1 MAVTLDEL
9 RAVMRME
16 MNPFIKDLQ
25 KVNGVTAKTAR
36 LVESTWLSTNKRL
49 DNIGRSMANSLA
61 APLLGI
67 GAALSVDS
75 VAKYADAWTSAKN
88 SLSVAGVVGE
98 KQGDVLDQL
107 YKSAQ
112 NNAAPLNAMADLFG
126 KAAQAGDN
134 LGASQADLLKF
145 SDGVGVA
152 LRVAGSSASQASGA
166 LTQLGQLLG
175 QARVQAEE
183 FNSINEGARPI
194 LMAVAVGLDEAGGSV
209 SKLKELV
216 NDGKVSGQQFFQ
228 AFLKGLPSIQSMA
241 ANATQTIEQG
251 MTKVNN
257 AFTRFIGESDESVGA
272 SQRLLA
278 GLNALADNFDQTA
291 DVVLKVAAVI
301 AGALVGRSIAGMI
314 ASLALATSAVIRF
327 VTAVR
332 AAATISGLATAMG
345 GLSVA
350 AGPIGAVI
358 GVTAVGALALF
369 ASSSG
374 EASEGAARFE
384 ERLKKM
390 ADTADAAAARTQDA
404 GQRISDSFVNGLNKE
419 VDAATLR
426 VNEAKAAVIDLFDQL
441 FRNVDRDT
449 ISPDQLAQLESLKKR
464 LDEGSIGALEVKNA
478 LHSLANANPN
488 FQALADA
495 FAPLLDRLNQV
506 VVGIKA
512 AREQLAVATGSAL
525 SDQQIAGYKQYAASR
540 QQGEEMLQLGKAYA
554 DEAKRQNGLSK
565 EQLAVEKEIASIRKD
580 LAEKGGFLPDDQIK
594 ALAASNVAASEARGK
609 SGKSSSV
616 KQTADSRFDADIQAV
631 RDRTAALIEEQKIL
645 GLTYQ
650 EQEKRRMA
658 LDLEQTALAD
668 LREEARRK
676 GATDLENIQ
685 LSSQQR
691 TLIDQASEA
700 YARQADA
707 LRQVEEAQNRAH
719 DSAQEFYDTA
729 KSGFVDVIKGTQS
742 FSEALSNLAS
752 KVADMALNSAFD
764 SLFGGTPKSS
774 GGLTSFF
781 KMLGFADGGYTGYG
795 AKYAPAGIVHK
806 GEYVFD
812 ADAVKKAGGPGVL
825 EALRS
830 RLKGYA
836 NGGSVGV
843 PLPTFPTLAGV
854 RPQQNF
860 EPATFLIDVRGATG
874 NSEIQ
879 EMVAAGVSQGISAYD
894 KQMPDRVQQINR
906 NPRRR

>member
-16 MNPFIKDLQ
+16 MNPFMKDLQ
-25 KVNGVTAKTAR
+25 KVNGVTARTAR

-49 DNIGRSMANSLA
+49 DNIGRSMAQSLA

-88 SLSVAGVVGE
+88 SLSVAGVVGQ
-98 KQGDVLDQL
+98 KQIDVLDQL

-194 LMAVAVGLDEAGGSV
+194 LMAVAAGLDEAGGSV
-209 SKLKELV
+209 SKLKGLV

-257 AFTRFIGESDESVGA
+257 AFTRFIGESDESLGA
-272 SQRLLA
+272 SQRLVA

-314 ASLALATSAVIRF
+314 ASLGLATSAVIRF

-369 ASSSG
+369 ASSSN
-374 EASEGAARFE
+374 EASAGA
-384 ERLKKM
+384 L
-390 ADTADAAAARTQDA
+390 TYAAALEEVRRKANEAAPAIASAASGIAEKSRNSLQA
-404 GQRISDSFVNGLNKE
+404 GLNDGIAE
-419 VDAATLR
+419 IERT
-426 VNEAKAAVIDLFDQL
+426 KAAFLDLFSQIINNAPRRLITEEQLTSLIDLRDGLASGKTSAQEVENAL
-441 FRNVDRDT
+441 FRLAN
-449 ISPDQLAQLESLKKR
+449 SNPKFQKLADQLA
-464 LDEGSIGALEVKNA
+464 
-478 LHSLANANPN
+478 
-488 FQALADA
+488 
-495 FAPLLDRLNQV
+495 PLLTALQ
-506 VVGIKA
+506 
-512 AREQLAVATGSAL
+512 EAVATTDLLKGKLGSA
-525 SDQQIAGYKQYAASR
+525 SVMSNEQIAGYKQYAASR
-540 QQGEEMLQLGKAYA
+540 EQGEEMLRLGKAYA

-565 EQLAVEKEIASIRKD
+565 EQLSVEKEIASIRKD

-594 ALAASNVAASEARGK
+594 ALAASNVAASDARSK
-609 SGKSSSV
+609 SGKSKSV
-616 KQTADSRFDADIQAV
+616 KQTSDSRFDADIQAV

-676 GATDLENIQ
+676 GVTDLESIQ
-685 LSSQQR
+685 LSAAHR
-691 TLIDQASEA
+691 AKIDEASSA
-700 YARQADA
+700 YARQADI
-707 LRQVEEAQNRAH
+707 LRQLEEAQHRA
-719 DSAQEFYDTA
+719 DDASREFYDSFKSNVMDAITGA
-729 KSGFVDVIKGTQS
+729 KSLGDALRSLAKQFGSMLLSRGMDQLFQPSIDGKGGGLFGDLFKGIGGLFRATGGPVVKGQPYIVGEHRPEMFVPDQNGKIVPRVPTMPQFPSASEMRGSAGAISAPVSISIDATGADAAGLARVERQLAELKGT
-742 FSEALSNLAS
+742 LP
-752 KVADMALNSAFD
+752 SAVVE
-764 SLFGGTPKSS
+764 
-774 GGLTSFF
+774 
-781 KMLGFADGGYTGYG
+781 
-795 AKYAPAGIVHK
+795 I
-806 GEYVFD
+806 
-812 ADAVKKAGGPGVL
+812 VKKA
-825 EALRS
+825 
-830 RLKGYA
+830 
-836 NGGSVGV
+836 
-843 PLPTFPTLAGV
+843 
-854 RPQQNF
+854 
-860 EPATFLIDVRGATG
+860 
-874 NSEIQ
+874 
-879 EMVAAGVSQGISAYD
+879 QG
-894 KQMPDRVQQINR
+894 RR
-906 NPRRR
+906 NL

>member
-16 MNPFIKDLQ
+16 MNPFMKDLQ
-25 KVNGVTAKTAR
+25 KVHGVSTKTAR

-49 DNIGRSMANSLA
+49 DNIGRSMAQSLA

-98 KQGDVLDQL
+98 KQIDVLDQL
-107 YKSAQ
+107 YQSAQ

-194 LMAVAVGLDEAGGSV
+194 LMAVAAGLDEAGGSV

-257 AFTRFIGESDESVGA
+257 AFTRFIGESDESLGA
-272 SQRLLA
+272 SQRLVA
-278 GLNALADNFDQTA
+278 GLNALADNFDRTA

-314 ASLALATSAVIRF
+314 ASLGLATSAVIRF

-358 GVTAVGALALF
+358 GVTAVSALALF
-369 ASSSG
+369 ASSSN
-374 EASEGAARFE
+374 EASAGA
-384 ERLKKM
+384 L
-390 ADTADAAAARTQDA
+390 TYAAA
-404 GQRISDSFVNGLNKE
+404 LEE
-419 VDAATLR
+419 VRRKA
-426 VNEAKAAVIDLFDQL
+426 NEAAPAIASAAGGMAEKSKNSLQAGLSDGIAEIERTKAAFLDLFSQIIDNAPRRLISEEQL
-441 FRNVDRDT
+441 ASLTDLRDGLASGKT
-449 ISPDQLAQLESLKKR
+449 SAQEVENALFGLANSNPKFQKLADQLA
-464 LDEGSIGALEVKNA
+464 
-478 LHSLANANPN
+478 
-488 FQALADA
+488 
-495 FAPLLDRLNQV
+495 PLLTALKEAIASTDLLQ
-506 VVGIKA
+506 GK
-512 AREQLAVATGSAL
+512 LGSASVM

-540 QQGEEMLQLGKAYA
+540 EQGEEMLRLGKAYA

-594 ALAASNVAASEARGK
+594 ALAASNVSAAEGRSK

-616 KQTADSRFDADIQAV
+616 KQTSDSRFDADIQAV

-676 GATDLENIQ
+676 GVTDLESIQ
-685 LSSQQR
+685 LSAAHR
-691 TLIDQASEA
+691 AKIDEASSA
-700 YARQADA
+700 YARQADV
-707 LRQVEEAQNRAH
+707 LHQLEEAQHRA
-719 DSAQEFYDTA
+719 DDASREFYDGFKSSVMDAITGA
-729 KSGFVDVIKGTQS
+729 KS
-742 FSEALSNLAS
+742 
-752 KVADMALNSAFD
+752 
-764 SLFGGTPKSS
+764 
-774 GGLTSFF
+774 
-781 KMLGFADGGYTGYG
+781 LG
-795 AKYAPAGIVHK
+795 
-806 GEYVFD
+806 
-812 ADAVKKAGGPGVL
+812 
-825 EALRS
+825 EALRGLAKQFGSMLLS
-830 RLKGYA
+830 RGMDQLFQPSTGGDKGGLL
-836 NGGSVGV
+836 GGIFKSIGG
-843 PLPTFPTLAGV
+843 LF
-854 RPQQNF
+854 R
-860 EPATFLIDVRGATG
+860 ATG
-874 NSEIQ
+874 GPVVKGQPYIVGENRP
-879 EMVAAGVSQGISAYD
+879 EMFVPDQNGKIVPRVPTMPQFPDASQMRGSSGAVSAPVSISIDATGADAAGLA
-894 KQMPDRVQQINR
+894 RVQQEIAALKSSL
-906 NPRRR
+906 PSAIVETVKDAYRRRKL

>member
-16 MNPFIKDLQ
+16 MNPFMKDLQ

-67 GAALSVDS
+67 GAALSLDS

-88 SLSVAGVVGE
+88 SLSVAGVVG
-98 KQGDVLDQL
+98 QNQVDVLDQL

-112 NNAAPLNAMADLFG
+112 DNAAPLNAMADLYG

-175 QARVQAEE
+175 SARVQAEE
-183 FNSINEGARPI
+183 FNSINDGARPI
-194 LMAVAVGLDEAGGSV
+194 LMAVAAGLDEAGGSV

-216 NDGKVSGQQFFQ
+216 NEGKVSGQQFFE

-257 AFTRFIGESDESVGA
+257 AFTRFIGESDESLGA
-272 SQRLLA
+272 SQRLVA

-314 ASLALATSAVIRF
+314 ASLGLATSAVIRF

-369 ASSSG
+369 SSSSETATAGAYTYAAALEEVRRKAAEATPAIEGVAGSMG
-374 EASEGAARFE
+374 EKNKNTLSTELEKSIASI
-384 ERLKKM
+384 
-390 ADTADAAAARTQDA
+390 DAAKTD
-404 GQRISDSFVNGLNKE
+404 FL
-419 VDAATLR
+419 
-426 VNEAKAAVIDLFDQL
+426 DLFSQIIDNAPRRL
-441 FRNVDRDT
+441 V
-449 ISPDQLAQLESLKKR
+449 SEEQLASLTDLRDGLASGKT
-464 LDEGSIGALEVKNA
+464 SAQEVENA
-478 LHSLANANPN
+478 LFGLANSNPK
-488 FQALADA
+488 FQTLADRL
-495 FAPLLDRLNQV
+495 APLLNSLKEAIASTDILQGKMN
-506 VVGIKA
+506 
-512 AREQLAVATGSAL
+512 SA
-525 SDQQIAGYKQYAASR
+525 SGMSGQEIAGYKQYAASR
-540 QQGEEMLQLGKAYA
+540 MQGEEMLRLGKAYA

-565 EQLAVEKEIASIRKD
+565 EQLTIEKEIASIRKD
-580 LAEKGGFLPDDQIK
+580 LAEKGGFLPDNEIK
-594 ALAASNVAASEARGK
+594 ALAASNVAASQSRSE
-609 SGKSSSV
+609 SGKSTSV
-616 KQTADSRFDADIQAV
+616 KQTPDSRFDADIQAV

-676 GATDLENIQ
+676 GVTDLENIQ
-685 LSSQQR
+685 LSTEQR

-729 KSGFVDVIKGTQS
+729 RSGFADVIKGTQS

-764 SLFGGTPKSS
+764 TLFGGTPKSS

-812 ADAVKKAGGPGVL
+812 ADAVKKAGGPGAL

-836 NGGSVGV
+836 NGGAVGV
-843 PLPTFPTLAGV
+843 SLPAFPSLAGV
-854 RPQQNF
+854 RSQQKS
-860 EPATFLIDVRGATG
+860 EPATFVIDVRGATG
-874 NSEIQ
+874 NTEIQ
-879 EMVAAGVSQGISAYD
+879 EMVAAGVQQGISAYD
-894 KQMPDRVQQINR
+894 KGMPDRVQQINR

>member
-16 MNPFIKDLQ
+16 MNPFMKDLQ
-25 KVNGVTAKTAR
+25 KVHGVTARTAK

-49 DNIGRSMANSLA
+49 DNIGRSMAQSLA

-67 GAALSVDS
+67 GAALSVNS

-88 SLSVAGVVGE
+88 SLAIAGVEGQ
-98 KQGDVLDQL
+98 KQVDILDQL

-112 NNAAPLNAMADLFG
+112 ANSAPLSAMADLFG

-175 QARVQAEE
+175 SARVQAEE
-183 FNSINEGARPI
+183 FNSINDGARPI
-194 LMAVAVGLDEAGGSV
+194 LMAVAAGLDEAGGSV

-257 AFTRFIGESDESVGA
+257 AFMRFIGESDESLGA
-272 SQRLLA
+272 SQRLVA
-278 GLNALADNFDQTA
+278 GLNALADNFDKTA

-314 ASLALATSAVIRF
+314 ASLGLATSAVIRF

-358 GVTAVGALALF
+358 GVTAVSALALF
-369 ASSSG
+369 ASSSN
-374 EASEGAARFE
+374 EASAGA
-384 ERLKKM
+384 L
-390 ADTADAAAARTQDA
+390 TYAAA
-404 GQRISDSFVNGLNKE
+404 LEE
-419 VDAATLR
+419 VRKKA
-426 VNEAKAAVIDLFDQL
+426 NEAAPAIASAAGGMAEKSKNSLQAGLSDGIAEIERTKAAFLDLFSQIIDNAPRRLITEEQL
-441 FRNVDRDT
+441 ASLTDLRDGLASGKT
-449 ISPDQLAQLESLKKR
+449 SAQDVENALFGLANSNPKFQKLADQLA
-464 LDEGSIGALEVKNA
+464 
-478 LHSLANANPN
+478 
-488 FQALADA
+488 
-495 FAPLLDRLNQV
+495 PLLTALKEAIASTDLLQ
-506 VVGIKA
+506 GK
-512 AREQLAVATGSAL
+512 LGSTSVM

-540 QQGEEMLQLGKAYA
+540 QQGEEMVRLGKAYA
-554 DEAKRQNGLSK
+554 DEAQRQNGLSK

-580 LAEKGGFLPDDQIK
+580 LAEKGGYLPDDQIK
-594 ALAASNVAASEARGK
+594 ALAASNVSAAEGRSK

-616 KQTADSRFDADIQAV
+616 KQTSDSRFDADIQAV

-676 GATDLENIQ
+676 GVTDLESIQ
-685 LSSQQR
+685 LSAAHR
-691 TLIDQASEA
+691 AKIDEASSA
-700 YARQADA
+700 YARQADV
-707 LRQVEEAQNRAH
+707 LRQLEEAQNRA
-719 DSAQEFYDTA
+719 DDASREFYDSF
-729 KSGFVDVIKGTQS
+729 KSNVMDAITGARSLG
-742 FSEALSNLAS
+742 EALRGLAKQFGS
-752 KVADMALNSAFD
+752 MLLSRGMDQ
-764 SLFGGTPKSS
+764 LFQPSTGGSS
-774 GGLTSFF
+774 GGVLGGLF
-781 KMLGFADGGYTGYG
+781 KSIGGLFRATGGPVVKGQPYIVGERRPEVFVPDQNGKIVPRVPTMPQFPDASQMRGSAG
-795 AKYAPAGIVHK
+795 AVSAPVSIQIDATG
-806 GEYVFD
+806 
-812 ADAVKKAGGPGVL
+812 ADAAG
-825 EALRS
+825 
-830 RLKGYA
+830 
-836 NGGSVGV
+836 
-843 PLPTFPTLAGV
+843 LA
-854 RPQQNF
+854 
-860 EPATFLIDVRGATG
+860 
-874 NSEIQ
+874 
-879 EMVAAGVSQGISAYD
+879 
-894 KQMPDRVQQINR
+894 RVQQEIAALKSSL
-906 NPRRR
+906 PSAIVDTVKDAYRRRKL

>member
-16 MNPFIKDLQ
+16 LNPFMKDLQ
-25 KVNGVTAKTAR
+25 KVHGVSTKTAR

-49 DNIGRSMANSLA
+49 DNIGRSMAQSLA

-75 VAKYADAWTSAKN
+75 VAKYADAWTAAKN

-98 KQGDVLDQL
+98 RQIDVLDQL

-194 LMAVAVGLDEAGGSV
+194 LMAVANGLDEAGGSV

-216 NDGKVSGQQFFQ
+216 NEGKVSGQQFFQ

-251 MTKVNN
+251 VTKVNN
-257 AFTRFIGESDESVGA
+257 AFTRFIGESDESLGA
-272 SQRLLA
+272 SQRLVA

-314 ASLALATSAVIRF
+314 ASLGLATSAVIRF

-358 GVTAVGALALF
+358 GVTAVSALALF
-369 ASSSG
+369 ASSSN
-374 EASEGAARFE
+374 EASAGA
-384 ERLKKM
+384 L
-390 ADTADAAAARTQDA
+390 TYAAA
-404 GQRISDSFVNGLNKE
+404 LEE
-419 VDAATLR
+419 VRRKA
-426 VNEAKAAVIDLFDQL
+426 NEAAPAIASAADGMAEKSRNSLQAGLSDGIAEIERAKTAFLDLFSQIIDNAPRRLISEEQL
-441 FRNVDRDT
+441 SSLRDLRDGLASGKT
-449 ISPDQLAQLESLKKR
+449 SAQEVENALFGLANSNPKFQKLADQLA
-464 LDEGSIGALEVKNA
+464 
-478 LHSLANANPN
+478 
-488 FQALADA
+488 
-495 FAPLLDRLNQV
+495 PLLTALKEAIATTDLLQ
-506 VVGIKA
+506 GK
-512 AREQLAVATGSAL
+512 LGSATGM

-540 QQGEEMLQLGKAYA
+540 QQGEEMLRLGKAYA

-594 ALAASNVAASEARGK
+594 ALAASNVAASDARSK
-609 SGKSSSV
+609 SGKSKPV

-676 GATDLENIQ
+676 GVTDLESIQ
-685 LSSQQR
+685 LSAAHR
-691 TLIDQASEA
+691 AKIDEASSA
-700 YARQADA
+700 YARQADI
-707 LRQVEEAQNRAH
+707 LRQLEEAQHRA
-719 DSAQEFYDTA
+719 DDASREFYDSFKSSVIDAITGA
-729 KSGFVDVIKGTQS
+729 KSLGD
-742 FSEALSNLAS
+742 ALRSLAKQFAS
-752 KVADMALNSAFD
+752 MLLSRGMDQ
-764 SLFGGTPKSS
+764 LFQPSIGGSS
-774 GGLTSFF
+774 GGLFGGLF
-781 KMLGFADGGYTGYG
+781 KAIGGLFRAT
-795 AKYAPAGIVHK
+795 
-806 GEYVFD
+806 
-812 ADAVKKAGGPGVL
+812 GGPVV
-825 EALRS
+825 
-830 RLKGYA
+830 KGQPYIVGEHRPEMFVPDQ
-836 NGGSVGV
+836 NGKIVPRVPTMPQFPDASQMRGSFGNMTVDARTTIQASGNEETDAKLIAFARERDAQ
-843 PLPTFPTLAGV
+843 LP
-854 RPQQNF
+854 
-860 EPATFLIDVRGATG
+860 
-874 NSEIQ
+874 
-879 EMVAAGVSQGISAYD
+879 SQVYKIIKDGQ
-894 KQMPDRVQQINR
+894 K
-906 NPRRR
+906 RRII

>member
-16 MNPFIKDLQ
+16 MNPFMKDLQ
-25 KVNGVTAKTAR
+25 KVHGVTARTAK

-49 DNIGRSMANSLA
+49 DNIGRSMAQSLA

-67 GAALSVDS
+67 GAALSVNS

-88 SLSVAGVVGE
+88 SLAIAGVEGQ
-98 KQGDVLDQL
+98 KQVDILDQL

-112 NNAAPLNAMADLFG
+112 ANSAPLSAMADLFG

-175 QARVQAEE
+175 SARVQAEE
-183 FNSINEGARPI
+183 FNSINDGARPI
-194 LMAVAVGLDEAGGSV
+194 LMAVAAGLDEAGGSV

-257 AFTRFIGESDESVGA
+257 AFMRFIGESDESLGA
-272 SQRLLA
+272 SQRLVA
-278 GLNALADNFDQTA
+278 GLNALADNFDKTA

-314 ASLALATSAVIRF
+314 ASLGLATSAVIRF

-358 GVTAVGALALF
+358 GVTAVSALALF
-369 ASSSG
+369 ASSSN
-374 EASEGAARFE
+374 EASAGA
-384 ERLKKM
+384 L
-390 ADTADAAAARTQDA
+390 TYAAA
-404 GQRISDSFVNGLNKE
+404 LEE
-419 VDAATLR
+419 VRKKA
-426 VNEAKAAVIDLFDQL
+426 NEAAPAIASAAGGMAEKSKNSLQAGLSDGIAEIERTKAAFLDLFSQIIDNAPRRLITEEQL
-441 FRNVDRDT
+441 ASLTDLRDGLASGKT
-449 ISPDQLAQLESLKKR
+449 SAQDVENALFGLANSNPKFQKLADQLA
-464 LDEGSIGALEVKNA
+464 
-478 LHSLANANPN
+478 
-488 FQALADA
+488 
-495 FAPLLDRLNQV
+495 PLLTALKEAIASTDLLQ
-506 VVGIKA
+506 GK
-512 AREQLAVATGSAL
+512 LGSTSVM

-540 QQGEEMLQLGKAYA
+540 QQGEEMVRLGKAYA
-554 DEAKRQNGLSK
+554 DEAQRQNGLSK

-594 ALAASNVAASEARGK
+594 ALAASNVSAAEGRSK

-616 KQTADSRFDADIQAV
+616 KQTSDSRFDADIQAV

-676 GATDLENIQ
+676 GVTDLESIQ
-685 LSSQQR
+685 LSAAHR
-691 TLIDQASEA
+691 AKIDEASSA
-700 YARQADA
+700 YARQADV
-707 LRQVEEAQNRAH
+707 LRQLEEAQNRA
-719 DSAQEFYDTA
+719 DDASREFYDSFKSNVMDAITGA
-729 KSGFVDVIKGTQS
+729 KSLG
-742 FSEALSNLAS
+742 EALRGLAKQFGS
-752 KVADMALNSAFD
+752 MLLSRGMDQ
-764 SLFGGTPKSS
+764 LFQPSTGGSS
-774 GGLTSFF
+774 GGVLGGLF
-781 KMLGFADGGYTGYG
+781 KSIGGLFRATGGPVVKGQPYIVGERRPEMFVPDQNGKIVPRVPTMPQFPDASQMRGSAG
-795 AKYAPAGIVHK
+795 AVSAPVSIQIDATG
-806 GEYVFD
+806 
-812 ADAVKKAGGPGVL
+812 ADAAG
-825 EALRS
+825 
-830 RLKGYA
+830 
-836 NGGSVGV
+836 
-843 PLPTFPTLAGV
+843 LA
-854 RPQQNF
+854 
-860 EPATFLIDVRGATG
+860 
-874 NSEIQ
+874 
-879 EMVAAGVSQGISAYD
+879 
-894 KQMPDRVQQINR
+894 RVQQEIAALKSSL
-906 NPRRR
+906 PSAIVDTVKDAYRRRKL

>member
-16 MNPFIKDLQ
+16 LNPFMKDLQ
-25 KVNGVTAKTAR
+25 KVNGVTARTAR

-98 KQGDVLDQL
+98 KQIDVLDQL

-194 LMAVAVGLDEAGGSV
+194 LMAVAAGLDEAGGSV

-251 MTKVNN
+251 VTKVNN
-257 AFTRFIGESDESVGA
+257 AFTRFIGESDESLGA
-272 SQRLLA
+272 SQRLVA

-291 DVVLKVAAVI
+291 NVAAVI

-314 ASLALATSAVIRF
+314 ASLGLATSAVIRF

-525 SDQQIAGYKQYAASR
+525 SDQQIAGYKQYSASR
-540 QQGEEMLQLGKAYA
+540 MQGEEMLRLGKAYA

-594 ALAASNVAASEARGK
+594 ALAASNVSAADARSKEGK
-609 SGKSSSV
+609 SKSV

-676 GATDLENIQ
+676 GVTDLESIQ
-685 LSSQQR
+685 LSAAHR
-691 TLIDQASEA
+691 AKIDEASSA
-700 YARQADA
+700 YARQADV
-707 LRQVEEAQNRAH
+707 LRQLEEAQNRTDDA
-719 DSAQEFYDTA
+719 SREFYDSFKSNVMDAITGA
-729 KSGFVDVIKGTQS
+729 KSLG
-742 FSEALSNLAS
+742 EALRGLAKQFGS
-752 KVADMALNSAFD
+752 MLLSRGMDQ
-764 SLFGGTPKSS
+764 LFQPSTGGSS
-774 GGLTSFF
+774 GGLFGGLF
-781 KMLGFADGGYTGYG
+781 KSIGGLFRAT
-795 AKYAPAGIVHK
+795 
-806 GEYVFD
+806 
-812 ADAVKKAGGPGVL
+812 GGPVV
-825 EALRS
+825 
-830 RLKGYA
+830 KGQPYIVGEHRPEMFVPDQ
-836 NGGSVGV
+836 NGKIV
-843 PLPTFPTLAGV
+843 PRVPTMPQFPDAS
-854 RPQQNF
+854 QM
-860 EPATFLIDVRGATG
+860 RGGTG
-874 NSEIQ
+874 NMTVDARTTIQ
-879 EMVAAGVSQGISAYD
+879 ASGNADTDAKLMAFARERDAQLPSQIIKTVKDA
-894 KQMPDRVQQINR
+894 Q
-906 NPRRR
+906 RRRLL

>member
-16 MNPFIKDLQ
+16 MNPFMKDLQ
-25 KVNGVTAKTAR
+25 KVHGVSTKTAR

-49 DNIGRSMANSLA
+49 DNIGRSMAQSLA

-75 VAKYADAWTSAKN
+75 VAKYADAWTAAKN

-98 KQGDVLDQL
+98 NQIDVLDQL

-194 LMAVAVGLDEAGGSV
+194 LMAVANGLDEAGGSV

-251 MTKVNN
+251 VTKVTN
-257 AFTRFIGESDESVGA
+257 AFTRFIGESDESLGA
-272 SQRLLA
+272 SQRLVA

-314 ASLALATSAVIRF
+314 ASLGLATSAVIRF

-358 GVTAVGALALF
+358 GVTAVSALALF
-369 ASSSG
+369 ASSSN
-374 EASEGAARFE
+374 EASAGA
-384 ERLKKM
+384 L
-390 ADTADAAAARTQDA
+390 TYAAA
-404 GQRISDSFVNGLNKE
+404 LEE
-419 VDAATLR
+419 VRRKA
-426 VNEAKAAVIDLFDQL
+426 NEAAPAIASAAGGMAEKSKNSLQAGLSDGIAEIERTKAAFLDLFSQIIDNAPRRLITEEQL
-441 FRNVDRDT
+441 ASLTDLRDGLASGKT
-449 ISPDQLAQLESLKKR
+449 SAQDVENALFALANSNPKFQKLADQLA
-464 LDEGSIGALEVKNA
+464 
-478 LHSLANANPN
+478 
-488 FQALADA
+488 
-495 FAPLLDRLNQV
+495 PLLTALKEAIASTDLLQ
-506 VVGIKA
+506 GK
-512 AREQLAVATGSAL
+512 LGSATGM
-525 SDQQIAGYKQYAASR
+525 SDQQIAGYKQYSASR
-540 QQGEEMLQLGKAYA
+540 MQGEEMLRLGKAYA

-719 DSAQEFYDTA
+719 NSAQEFYDTA

-752 KVADMALNSAFD
+752 KVADMFLNSAFD

-812 ADAVKKAGGPGVL
+812 ADSVKKAGGPGAL

-843 PLPTFPTLAGV
+843 PMPTFPTLAGV
-854 RPQQNF
+854 RPQQNS
-860 EPATFLIDVRGATG
+860 EPATFVIDVRGATG

-879 EMVAAGVSQGISAYD
+879 EMVAAGVQQGISAYD
-894 KQMPDRVQQINR
+894 RQMPDRVQQINR

>member
-16 MNPFIKDLQ
+16 MNPFMKDLQ
-25 KVNGVTAKTAR
+25 KVNGVTARTAR

-88 SLSVAGVVGE
+88 SLSIAGVVGK
-98 KQGDVLDQL
+98 KQIDVLDQL

-194 LMAVAVGLDEAGGSV
+194 LMAVAAGLDEAGGSV

-251 MTKVNN
+251 LTKVNN
-257 AFTRFIGESDESVGA
+257 AFTRFIGESDESLGA
-272 SQRLLA
+272 SQRLVA

-314 ASLALATSAVIRF
+314 ASLGLATSAVLRF

-358 GVTAVGALALF
+358 GVTAVSALALF
-369 ASSSG
+369 ASSSN
-374 EASEGAARFE
+374 EASAGA
-384 ERLKKM
+384 L
-390 ADTADAAAARTQDA
+390 TYAAA
-404 GQRISDSFVNGLNKE
+404 LEE
-419 VDAATLR
+419 VRRKA
-426 VNEAKAAVIDLFDQL
+426 NEAAPAIASAAGGMAEKSKNSLQAGLSDGIAEIERTKAAFLDLFSQIIDNAPRRLITEEQL
-441 FRNVDRDT
+441 ASLTDLRDGLA
-449 ISPDQLAQLESLKKR
+449 SGKNSAQEVENALFGLANSNPKFQKLADQLAPLL
-464 LDEGSIGALEVKNA
+464 GALKEA
-478 LHSLANANPN
+478 IAST
-488 FQALADA
+488 D
-495 FAPLLDRLNQV
+495 LLQGKL
-506 VVGIKA
+506 
-512 AREQLAVATGSAL
+512 GSASVM

-540 QQGEEMLQLGKAYA
+540 QQGEEMLRLGKAYA

-594 ALAASNVAASEARGK
+594 ALAASNVAASESRGK

-685 LSSQQR
+685 LSGQQR
-691 TLIDQASEA
+691 ALIDQASEA

-719 DSAQEFYDTA
+719 NSAQEFYDTA
-729 KSGFVDVIKGTQS
+729 KSGFVDAIKGTQS

-752 KVADMALNSAFD
+752 KVADMFLNSAFD

-843 PLPTFPTLAGV
+843 PLLTFPTLAGV
-854 RPQQNF
+854 RPQQNS

-879 EMVAAGVSQGISAYD
+879 EMVAAGVSQGIAAYD

>member
-16 MNPFIKDLQ
+16 MNPFMKDLQ
-25 KVNGVTAKTAR
+25 KVHGVTARTAK

-49 DNIGRSMANSLA
+49 DNIGRSMAQSLA

-67 GAALSVDS
+67 GAALSVNS

-88 SLSVAGVVGE
+88 SLAIAGVEGQ
-98 KQGDVLDQL
+98 KQVDVLDQL

-112 NNAAPLNAMADLFG
+112 ANSAPLSAMADLFG

-175 QARVQAEE
+175 SARVQAEE
-183 FNSINEGARPI
+183 FNSINDGARPI
-194 LMAVAVGLDEAGGSV
+194 LMAVAAGLDEAGGSV

-257 AFTRFIGESDESVGA
+257 AFMRFIGESDESLGA
-272 SQRLLA
+272 SQRLVA
-278 GLNALADNFDQTA
+278 GLNTLADNFDKTA

-314 ASLALATSAVIRF
+314 ASLGLATSAVIRF

-358 GVTAVGALALF
+358 GVTAVSALALF
-369 ASSSG
+369 ASSSN
-374 EASEGAARFE
+374 EASAGA
-384 ERLKKM
+384 L
-390 ADTADAAAARTQDA
+390 TYAAA
-404 GQRISDSFVNGLNKE
+404 LEE
-419 VDAATLR
+419 VRKKA
-426 VNEAKAAVIDLFDQL
+426 NEAAPAIASAAGGMAEKSKNSLQAGLSDGIAEIERTKAAFLDLFSQIIDNAPRRLITEEQL
-441 FRNVDRDT
+441 SSLTDLRDGLASGKT
-449 ISPDQLAQLESLKKR
+449 SAQEVENALFGLANSNPKFQKLADQLA
-464 LDEGSIGALEVKNA
+464 
-478 LHSLANANPN
+478 
-488 FQALADA
+488 
-495 FAPLLDRLNQV
+495 PLLTALKEAIASTDLLQ
-506 VVGIKA
+506 GK
-512 AREQLAVATGSAL
+512 LGSTSVM

-540 QQGEEMLQLGKAYA
+540 QQGEEMVRLGKAYA
-554 DEAKRQNGLSK
+554 DEAQRQNGLSK

-594 ALAASNVAASEARGK
+594 ALAASNVSAAEGRSK

-616 KQTADSRFDADIQAV
+616 KQTSDSRFDADIQAV

-676 GATDLENIQ
+676 GVADRESIQ
-685 LSSQQR
+685 LSAAHR
-691 TLIDQASEA
+691 AKIDEASSA
-700 YARQADA
+700 YARQADV
-707 LRQVEEAQNRAH
+707 LRQLEEAQNRA
-719 DSAQEFYDTA
+719 DDASREFYDSFKSNVMDAITGA
-729 KSGFVDVIKGTQS
+729 KSLG
-742 FSEALSNLAS
+742 EALRGLAKQFGS
-752 KVADMALNSAFD
+752 MLLSRGMDQ
-764 SLFGGTPKSS
+764 LFQPSTGGSS
-774 GGLTSFF
+774 GGVLGGLF
-781 KMLGFADGGYTGYG
+781 KSIGGLFRAT
-795 AKYAPAGIVHK
+795 
-806 GEYVFD
+806 
-812 ADAVKKAGGPGVL
+812 GGPVV
-825 EALRS
+825 
-830 RLKGYA
+830 KGQPYIVGERRPEVFVPDQ
-836 NGGSVGV
+836 NGKIV
-843 PLPTFPTLAGV
+843 PRVPTMPQLPSAS
-854 RPQQNF
+854 QM
-860 EPATFLIDVRGATG
+860 RGAAG
-874 NSEIQ
+874 NTTVDARTTIQ
-879 EMVAAGVSQGISAYD
+879 ASGNADTDAKLIAFAKERDAQLPSQIIKHVKDA
-894 KQMPDRVQQINR
+894 Q
-906 NPRRR
+906 RRRLL

>member
-16 MNPFIKDLQ
+16 MNPFMKDLQ
-25 KVNGVTAKTAR
+25 KVHGVSTKTAR

-49 DNIGRSMANSLA
+49 DNIGRSMAQSLA

-98 KQGDVLDQL
+98 KQIDVLDQL

-112 NNAAPLNAMADLFG
+112 NNSAPLNAMADLFG

-152 LRVAGSSASQASGA
+152 LRVEGKSAAVASGA

-194 LMAVAVGLDEAGGSV
+194 LMAVAAGLDEAGGSV

-257 AFTRFIGESDESVGA
+257 AFTRFIGESDESLGA
-272 SQRLLA
+272 SQRLVA

-314 ASLALATSAVIRF
+314 ASLGLATSAVIRF

-358 GVTAVGALALF
+358 GVTAVSALALF
-369 ASSSG
+369 ASSSS
-374 EASEGAARFE
+374 EASAGA
-384 ERLKKM
+384 L
-390 ADTADAAAARTQDA
+390 TYAAA
-404 GQRISDSFVNGLNKE
+404 LEE
-419 VDAATLR
+419 VRRKA
-426 VNEAKAAVIDLFDQL
+426 NEAAPAITSAADGMAEKSKNSLQAGLSDGIAEIERTKAAFLDLFSQIIDNAPRRLISEEQL
-441 FRNVDRDT
+441 ASLRDLRDGLASGKT
-449 ISPDQLAQLESLKKR
+449 SAQDVENALFALANSNPKFQKLADQLA
-464 LDEGSIGALEVKNA
+464 
-478 LHSLANANPN
+478 
-488 FQALADA
+488 
-495 FAPLLDRLNQV
+495 PLLTALKEAIASTDLLQ
-506 VVGIKA
+506 GK
-512 AREQLAVATGSAL
+512 LGSATGM
-525 SDQQIAGYKQYAASR
+525 SDQQIAGYKQYSASR
-540 QQGEEMLQLGKAYA
+540 MQGEEMLRLGKAYA

-729 KSGFVDVIKGTQS
+729 KSGFVNVIKGTQS

-812 ADAVKKAGGPGVL
+812 ADAVKKAGGPGAL

-843 PLPTFPTLAGV
+843 SLPTFPSLAGV
-854 RPQQNF
+854 RPQQNS
-860 EPATFLIDVRGATG
+860 EPATFVIDVRGATG

-879 EMVAAGVSQGISAYD
+879 EMVAAGVQQGISAYD
-894 KQMPDRVQQINR
+894 KGMPDRVQQINR

>member
-16 MNPFIKDLQ
+16 MNPFMKDLQ
-25 KVNGVTAKTAR
+25 KVNGVTARTAK

-49 DNIGRSMANSLA
+49 DNIGRSMAQSLA

-88 SLSVAGVVGE
+88 SLAVAGVVGE
-98 KQGDVLDQL
+98 KQIDVLDQI
-107 YKSAQ
+107 YDSAQ
-112 NNAAPLNAMADLFG
+112 KNSAPLNAMADLFG
-126 KAAQAGDN
+126 KASQASDN

-152 LRVAGSSASQASGA
+152 LRVEGKSAAIASGA

-194 LMAVAVGLDEAGGSV
+194 LMAVAAGLDEAGGSV

-228 AFLKGLPSIQSMA
+228 AFLKGLPAIESMA

-251 MTKVNN
+251 VTKVNN
-257 AFTRFIGESDESVGA
+257 AFMRFIGESDESLGA
-272 SQRLLA
+272 SQRLVA
-278 GLNALADNFDQTA
+278 GLNALADNFEQTA

-314 ASLALATSAVIRF
+314 ASLGLATSAVIRF
-327 VTAVR
+327 VTAIR

-358 GVTAVGALALF
+358 GVTAVSALALF

-374 EASEGAARFE
+374 KASEGA
-384 ERLKKM
+384 L
-390 ADTADAAAARTQDA
+390 TYAAALEEVRRKANEAAPAIESAANNMAEKSKNSIQA
-404 GQRISDSFVNGLNKE
+404 GLNKGVQE
-419 VDAATLR
+419 IER
-426 VNEAKAAVIDLFDQL
+426 AKAAFLDMFSQIIDNAPRRLISEEQLSSLRDLRDGLASGKTSAQEVENALFGLANSNPKFQKL
-441 FRNVDRDT
+441 A
-449 ISPDQLAQLESLKKR
+449 DQLAPLLTSLKEAIASTDILQGK
-464 LDEGSIGALEVKNA
+464 LGA
-478 LHSLANANPN
+478 
-488 FQALADA
+488 
-495 FAPLLDRLNQV
+495 
-506 VVGIKA
+506 
-512 AREQLAVATGSAL
+512 ATGM

-540 QQGEEMLQLGKAYA
+540 QQGEEMLRLGKAYA
-554 DEAKRQNGLSK
+554 DEAQRQNGLSK
-565 EQLAVEKEIASIRKD
+565 DQLAVEKEIASIRKD

-594 ALAASNVAASEARGK
+594 ALAASNVSAAEGRSR

-616 KQTADSRFDADIQAV
+616 KQTSDSRFDADIQAV

-676 GATDLENIQ
+676 GVTDLESIQ
-685 LSSQQR
+685 LSAAHR
-691 TLIDQASEA
+691 AKIDEASSA
-700 YARQADA
+700 YARQADV
-707 LRQVEEAQNRAH
+707 LRQLEEAQNRA
-719 DSAQEFYDTA
+719 DDASREFYDSFKSNVMDAITGA
-729 KSGFVDVIKGTQS
+729 KS
-742 FSEALSNLAS
+742 
-752 KVADMALNSAFD
+752 
-764 SLFGGTPKSS
+764 
-774 GGLTSFF
+774 
-781 KMLGFADGGYTGYG
+781 LG
-795 AKYAPAGIVHK
+795 
-806 GEYVFD
+806 
-812 ADAVKKAGGPGVL
+812 
-825 EALRS
+825 EALRGLAKQFGSMLLS
-830 RLKGYA
+830 RGMDQLFQPST
-836 NGGSVGV
+836 GGSTGGMFGG
-843 PLPTFPTLAGV
+843 LFKSIGGLF
-854 RPQQNF
+854 R
-860 EPATFLIDVRGATG
+860 ATG
-874 NSEIQ
+874 GPVVKGQPYIVGEHRPEIFVPDRNGKIVPRVPTMPQ
-879 EMVAAGVSQGISAYD
+879 FPDVSQMRGGAGNMTVDARTTIQASGNTDTDAKLMAFARERD
-894 KQMPDRVQQINR
+894 AQLPSQIIKTVKDAQ
-906 NPRRR
+906 RRRLL

>member
-25 KVNGVTAKTAR
+25 KVNGVTARTAR

-98 KQGDVLDQL
+98 KQVDVLDQL

-134 LGASQADLLKF
+134 LGASQADLLRF

-152 LRVAGSSASQASGA
+152 LRVEGKSAAVASGA

-194 LMAVAVGLDEAGGSV
+194 LMAVAAGLDEAGGSV

-257 AFTRFIGESDESVGA
+257 AFTRFIGESDESLGA
-272 SQRLLA
+272 SQRLVA

-314 ASLALATSAVIRF
+314 ASLGLATSAVIRF

-358 GVTAVGALALF
+358 GVTAVSALALF
-369 ASSSG
+369 ASSSN
-374 EASEGAARFE
+374 EASAGA
-384 ERLKKM
+384 L
-390 ADTADAAAARTQDA
+390 TYAAA
-404 GQRISDSFVNGLNKE
+404 LEE
-419 VDAATLR
+419 VRRKA
-426 VNEAKAAVIDLFDQL
+426 NEAAPAIASAANGMAEKSKNSLQAGLSDGIAEIERTKTAFLDLFSQIIDNAPRRLITEEQL
-441 FRNVDRDT
+441 SSLTDLRDGLASGKT
-449 ISPDQLAQLESLKKR
+449 SAQEVENALFGLANSNPKFQKLADQLA
-464 LDEGSIGALEVKNA
+464 
-478 LHSLANANPN
+478 
-488 FQALADA
+488 
-495 FAPLLDRLNQV
+495 PLLTALKEA
-506 VVGIKA
+506 I
-512 AREQLAVATGSAL
+512 ATTDLLQGKLGSTASL
-525 SDQQIAGYKQYAASR
+525 SDQQIAGYKQYSASR
-540 QQGEEMLQLGKAYA
+540 MQGEEMLRLGKAYA

-812 ADAVKKAGGPGVL
+812 ADAVKKAGGPGAL

-843 PLPTFPTLAGV
+843 SLPTFPSLAGV
-854 RPQQNF
+854 RSQQNS
-860 EPATFLIDVRGATG
+860 EPATFVIDVRGATG

-879 EMVAAGVSQGISAYD
+879 EMVAAGVQQGISAYD
-894 KQMPDRVQQINR
+894 KGMPDRVQQINR

>member
-16 MNPFIKDLQ
+16 LNPFMKDLQ
-25 KVNGVTAKTAR
+25 KVNGVTARTAR

-98 KQGDVLDQL
+98 KQIDVLDQL

-112 NNAAPLNAMADLFG
+112 NNAAMSDLFG

-194 LMAVAVGLDEAGGSV
+194 LMAVAAGLDEAGGSV

-251 MTKVNN
+251 VTKVNN
-257 AFTRFIGESDESVGA
+257 AFTRFIGESDESLGA
-272 SQRLLA
+272 SQRLVA

-314 ASLALATSAVIRF
+314 ASLGLATSAVIRF

-525 SDQQIAGYKQYAASR
+525 SDQQIAGYKQYSASR
-540 QQGEEMLQLGKAYA
+540 MQGEEMLRLGKAYA

-594 ALAASNVAASEARGK
+594 ALAASNVSAADARSKEGK
-609 SGKSSSV
+609 SKSV

-676 GATDLENIQ
+676 GVTDLESIQ
-685 LSSQQR
+685 LSAAHR
-691 TLIDQASEA
+691 AKIDEASSA
-700 YARQADA
+700 YARQADV
-707 LRQVEEAQNRAH
+707 LRQLEEAQNRTDDA
-719 DSAQEFYDTA
+719 SREFYDSFKSNVMDAITGA
-729 KSGFVDVIKGTQS
+729 KSLG
-742 FSEALSNLAS
+742 EALRGLAKQFGS
-752 KVADMALNSAFD
+752 MLLSRGMDQ
-764 SLFGGTPKSS
+764 LFQPSTGGSS
-774 GGLTSFF
+774 GGLFGGLF
-781 KMLGFADGGYTGYG
+781 KSIGGLFRAT
-795 AKYAPAGIVHK
+795 
-806 GEYVFD
+806 
-812 ADAVKKAGGPGVL
+812 GGPVV
-825 EALRS
+825 
-830 RLKGYA
+830 KGQPYIVGEHRPEMFVPDQ
-836 NGGSVGV
+836 NGKIV
-843 PLPTFPTLAGV
+843 PRVPTMPQFPDAS
-854 RPQQNF
+854 QM
-860 EPATFLIDVRGATG
+860 RGGTG
-874 NSEIQ
+874 NMTVDARTTIQ
-879 EMVAAGVSQGISAYD
+879 ASGNADTDAKLMAFARERDAQLPSQIIKTVKDA
-894 KQMPDRVQQINR
+894 Q
-906 NPRRR
+906 RRRLL

>member
-25 KVNGVTAKTAR
+25 KVNGVTARTAR

-49 DNIGRSMANSLA
+49 DNIGRSMAQSLVG
-61 APLLGI
+61 PLLGI

-98 KQGDVLDQL
+98 KQIDVLDQL

-112 NNAAPLNAMADLFG
+112 DNAAPLNAMADLFG

-194 LMAVAVGLDEAGGSV
+194 LMAVAAGLDEAGGSV

-257 AFTRFIGESDESVGA
+257 AFTRFIGESDESLGA
-272 SQRLLA
+272 SQRLVA
-278 GLNALADNFDQTA
+278 GLIALADNFDQTA

-314 ASLALATSAVIRF
+314 ASLGLAMSAVIRF
-327 VTAVR
+327 VAAVR

-358 GVTAVGALALF
+358 GVTAVSALALF
-369 ASSSG
+369 ASSSN
-374 EASEGAARFE
+374 EASAGA
-384 ERLKKM
+384 L
-390 ADTADAAAARTQDA
+390 TYAAALEEVRRKASEAAPAIASAASGMAEKSKNSLQAGLSDGIAEIERTKSA
-404 GQRISDSFVNGLNKE
+404 FL
-419 VDAATLR
+419 
-426 VNEAKAAVIDLFDQL
+426 DLFSQIIDNAPRRLITEEQL
-441 FRNVDRDT
+441 ASLSDLRDGLA
-449 ISPDQLAQLESLKKR
+449 SGKKSAQEVENALFGLANSNPKFQKLADQLA
-464 LDEGSIGALEVKNA
+464 
-478 LHSLANANPN
+478 
-488 FQALADA
+488 
-495 FAPLLDRLNQV
+495 PLLTALKEAIASTDLLQ
-506 VVGIKA
+506 GK
-512 AREQLAVATGSAL
+512 LGSASVM

-540 QQGEEMLQLGKAYA
+540 QQGEEMLRLGKAYA

-580 LAEKGGFLPDDQIK
+580 LAEKGGFLPDDQIN
-594 ALAASNVAASEARGK
+594 ALAASNVAASEARSK

-645 GLTYQ
+645 GLTYR

-719 DSAQEFYDTA
+719 NSAQEFYDTA

-752 KVADMALNSAFD
+752 KVADMFLNSAFD

-854 RPQQNF
+854 RTQQSS
-860 EPATFLIDVRGATG
+860 EPATFVIDVRGATG

-879 EMVAAGVSQGISAYD
+879 EMVAAGVSQGIAAYD